1 MGILPMNWKTVVIN
15 AAIPILLTLSVNWVL
30 EQGSA
35 DKALELKYSEL
46 ASKVQVLED
55 AAKGAKIDIKTY
67 SLEINSLR
75 ERMLK
80 VEGDINRLKLDVNAA
95 PNIHRIRQDI
105 ESIKEDIDVLTVGRG
120 NSTALL
126 SSIRLQLSGIEGK
139 LSIIEQEVFK

>member
-1 MGILPMNWKTVVIN
+1 MNWKTVVIN

-55 AAKGAKIDIKTY
+55 AAKGTKIDIKTY

>member
-1 MGILPMNWKTVVIN
+1 MNWKTVVIN